1 MNTTKLLIYNT
12 GSEGQGVVKMDNL
25 ELQRRLCWNPTPA
38 SNFFQPNVRLEKM
51 GQNYFNQSDRIQ
63 LN

>member
-25 ELQRRLCWNPTPA
+25 ELQRRLCWFESNPSLQFFPA
-38 SNFFQPNVRLEKM
+38 ERPLGKNGSELF
-51 GQNYFNQSDRIQ
+51 
-63 LN
+63 